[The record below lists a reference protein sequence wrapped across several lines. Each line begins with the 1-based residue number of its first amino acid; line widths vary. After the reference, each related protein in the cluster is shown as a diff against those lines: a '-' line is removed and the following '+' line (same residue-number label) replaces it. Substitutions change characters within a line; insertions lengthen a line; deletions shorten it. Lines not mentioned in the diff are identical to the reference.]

1 MIRAGFCL
9 MLCAATA
16 LAQNQPTQ
24 EQLQQAYDEALVQL
38 KAAQDRKN
46 ELASENQKLQHRLAE
61 VEAEKRAVQ
70 EQIFT
75 LENRSY
81 FLREHHAAWRAFLD
95 ANPAVKAMWATY
107 FTGTP
112 AAFSLADI
120 IGDGRWPFSYEG

>member
-24 EQLQQAYDEALVQL
+24 EQLQKAYDEALVQL

-46 ELASENQKLQHRLAE
+46 ELASENQKLQQRLTE
-61 VEAEKRAVQ
+61 VEAQTQTLQ

-75 LENRSY
+75 LQNRSY

-95 ANPAVKAMWATY
+95 ANPSVNAMWLTY
-107 FTGTP
+107 FNGIP
-112 AAFSLADI
+112 AAFTLSDI
-120 IGDGRWPFSYEG
+120 LGDGRWPFSYTG